1 MGVWGC
7 NTPKTTPFPS
17 KNLHTSATP
26 ANRPGMD
33 YISTRGSAPALD
45 FAGATLAGLAS
56 DGGLYVPRAW
66 PRFSQAEIAAMAG
79 LPYAELAQRIMQPF
93 VGDSVAPERL
103 LELTRAAYGRFAH
116 AAVTPL
122 KQFDEQHWLLE
133 LFHGPTLAFKD
144 VALQLLGLFFE
155 EFLAGGSQNLT
166 IVGAT
171 SGDTGSAAIDAVAG
185 RAKVDIF
192 MLHPKGRVSD
202 VQRRQM
208 TTVMAQNVHNIAV
221 EGASFD
227 DAQAMVK
234 RMFNDPAM
242 TGRFH
247 IGAVNSINWARL
259 MAQVVYYFAA
269 ALQLGA
275 PHRKVAFS
283 VPTGNFGD
291 VFAGYVA
298 AQMGLPIER
307 LIVATNVNDIL
318 HRALSSGDYSQ
329 GTVTPTAAPSMDIQ
343 VSSNFERLLFD
354 LNGRDGVALAAQ
366 MAGFEATKAMTL
378 TNAQREGATA
388 LFTSERADADDMAR
402 AIRWAWDAAGDLI
415 DPHTAIGLHA
425 ARKVAAKGLI
435 DKAVPIVTLATAHPA
450 KFPDAV
456 ERATGQR
463 PELPKRVGDLFE
475 REERCVDLPGD
486 YAAVAD
492 YITAHATARD

>member
-1 MGVWGC
+1 
-7 NTPKTTPFPS
+7 
-17 KNLHTSATP
+17 
-26 ANRPGMD
+26 MD
-33 YISTRGSAPALD
+33 YISTRGSAPTLD

-56 DGGLYVPRAW
+56 DGGLYVPREW
-66 PRFSQAEIAAMAG
+66 QRFSTDEIAAMAG
-79 LPYAELAQRIMQPF
+79 LPYAELAARVMQPF
-93 VGDSVAPERL
+93 VGDSLTPERL
-103 LELTRAAYGRFAH
+103 RELTAQAYGRFAH
-116 AAVTPL
+116 KAVTPL
-122 KQFDEQHWLLE
+122 KQLDEQHWLLE

-144 VALQLLGLFFE
+144 VALQLLGLLFE
-155 EFLAGGSQNLT
+155 EFLARGGDPLT

-185 RAKVDIF
+185 RSRVEIF
-192 MLHPKGRVSD
+192 MLHPKGRVSE

-208 TTVMAQNVHNIAV
+208 TTVLAPNVHNIAI
-221 EGASFD
+221 EGTFD

-234 RMFNDPAM
+234 RMFNDTAM
-242 TGRFH
+242 TSRFA

-275 PHRKVAFS
+275 PHRKVAFA

-318 HRALSSGDYSQ
+318 HRALTTGDYSA

-354 LNGRDGVALAAQ
+354 LGGRDGAALAAQ
-366 MAGFEATKAMTL
+366 MAGFEATKAMQL
-378 TNAQREGATA
+378 TNAQREGAAT
-388 LFTSERADADDMAR
+388 LFTSARADAADMAR
-402 AIRWAWDAAGDLI
+402 ALRWGWDNAGELL

-425 ARKVAAKGLI
+425 ARTAGI
-435 DKAVPIVTLATAHPA
+435 DPAVPVVTLATAHPA
-450 KFPDAV
+450 KFGDAV
-456 ERATGQR
+456 ERATGHR
-463 PELPKRVGDLFE
+463 PALPARVGDLFE
-475 REERCVDLPGD
+475 REERLAELPGD

-492 YITAHATARD
+492 YVAVRAVPRG

>member
-1 MGVWGC
+1 MEYV
-7 NTPKTTPFPS
+7 
-17 KNLHTSATP
+17 
-26 ANRPGMD
+26 
-33 YISTRGSAPALD
+33 STRGSAPALD
-45 FAGATLAGLAS
+45 FEGATLAGLAS
-56 DGGLYVPRAW
+56 DGGLYVPREW
-66 PRFSQAEIAAMAG
+66 PRFSEAEIAAMAG
-79 LPYAELAQRIMQPF
+79 LPYAELAARVMQPF
-93 VGDSVAPERL
+93 VGTCLTPERL
-103 LELTRAAYGRFAH
+103 RELTAQAYGRFAH

-122 KQFDEQHWLLE
+122 KQLDEQHWLLE

-144 VALQLLGLFFE
+144 VALQLLGLLFE
-155 EFLAGGSQNLT
+155 EFLGRGGDPLT

-185 RAKVDIF
+185 RSRVDIF
-192 MLHPKGRVSD
+192 MLHPKDRVSD

-208 TTVMAQNVHNIAV
+208 TTVLAPNVHNIAV
-221 EGASFD
+221 DGATFD
-227 DAQAMVK
+227 DAQAFVK
-234 RMFNDPAM
+234 RMFNDDVM
-242 TGRFH
+242 TGRFA

-275 PHRKVAFS
+275 PQRRVAFA

-318 HRALSSGDYSQ
+318 HRALTSGDYSA

-354 LNGRDGVALAAQ
+354 LGGRDGAALAAQ
-366 MAGFEATKAMTL
+366 MAGFEASKAMQL
-378 TNAQREGATA
+378 TNQQREGAAA
-388 LFTSERADADDMAR
+388 LFSSARADSNDMAQ
-402 AIRWAWDAAGDLI
+402 AIRWAHENCGELL

-425 ARKVAAKGLI
+425 ARTAGLAKHI
-435 DKAVPIVTLATAHPA
+435 PVVTLATAHPA
-450 KFPDAV
+450 KFRDAV

-463 PELPKRVGDLFE
+463 PVLPARIGYLFQ
-475 REERCVDLPGD
+475 REERMIELPGD
-486 YAAVAD
+486 YAAIAD
-492 YITAHATARD
+492 YVAAHAVPRG